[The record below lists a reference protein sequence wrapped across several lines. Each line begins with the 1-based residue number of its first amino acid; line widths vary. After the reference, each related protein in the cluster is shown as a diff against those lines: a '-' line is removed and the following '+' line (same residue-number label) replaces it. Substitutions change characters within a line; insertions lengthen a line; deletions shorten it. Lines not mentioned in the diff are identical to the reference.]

1 MEVVLKINAEIDNLL
16 NIVGDLIGKLE
27 DVAGLDVKSDIK
39 LILDQYR
46 NKISESR
53 FTILSSQQS
62 LLPEKF
68 LFDQGDD
75 DNDFKD
81 DQLLLDSFDFA
92 GKMESAKD
100 FLKTEDMSEGEDN
113 GVENDDEFDP
123 AIEITIKKN
132 KKKGKGLTKKTK
144 ETKKRLYKWRSS
156 SWIDEE
162 DSHNTFKKF
171 RRCLQCG
178 LVVHGKRGILEHLK
192 KEHPSESG
200 NYNLAR
206 TLRYKCNQCDYDSKS
221 PSNVRDHIKGVHDK
235 IEKGDKLVAEGKFT
249 RESGFWK
256 CTQCSHQTSN
266 VSSLEKH
273 FATHAPNSEPCH
285 ICGSVPKTKTALEVH
300 LKYHERKLQANESKE
315 DKQHICNI
323 CGKIYT
329 SITGLR
335 HHNKIAHE
343 KVQIVRNHICNLCGK
358 GFPCESHLIKHMK
371 THEEKKSCPECGV
384 KVRNMELHMQTSHTP
399 DHMKKFQCQDCGRG
413 FIALNNLE
421 SHRMNMHLKL
431 KPYNCRYGCD
441 LSYNDISNR
450 NAHEKRRHGKLFTTV
465 EEEKLKARME

>member
-206 TLRYKCNQCDYDSKS
+206 TLRYKCNQ
-221 PSNVRDHIKGVHDK
+221 
-235 IEKGDKLVAEGKFT
+235 
-249 RESGFWK
+249 
-256 CTQCSHQTSN
+256 
-266 VSSLEKH
+266 
-273 FATHAPNSEPCH
+273 
-285 ICGSVPKTKTALEVH
+285 
-300 LKYHERKLQANESKE
+300 
-315 DKQHICNI
+315 
-323 CGKIYT
+323 
-329 SITGLR
+329 
-335 HHNKIAHE
+335 
-343 KVQIVRNHICNLCGK
+343 
-358 GFPCESHLIKHMK
+358 
-371 THEEKKSCPECGV
+371 
-384 KVRNMELHMQTSHTP
+384 
-399 DHMKKFQCQDCGRG
+399 
-413 FIALNNLE
+413 
-421 SHRMNMHLKL
+421 
-431 KPYNCRYGCD
+431 
-441 LSYNDISNR
+441 
-450 NAHEKRRHGKLFTTV
+450 
-465 EEEKLKARME
+465 